1 VRAPIGI
8 KISSRRKSLAISQ
21 AELARRIG
29 ISASYLNLIESNKRV
44 VGGGLLLRVAT
55 ELAIDIGDLT
65 GDTEHRLLA
74 ELEEAFAGP
83 VLASSRLGPPDARDL
98 VAKNPAAAAAI
109 VQLHRAYT
117 DAVAS
122 ADDYAL
128 RLRADPLFSQLLH
141 RILSGITAVRSG
153 AEILEE
159 VPDLDDEERSRFVR
173 SITREAR
180 SMGDVA
186 RNLIGQFD
194 RDYQHRRAASP
205 VRELDD
211 LIFERDNH
219 FPQLEAVAEVLRAE
233 IGQISEPAVTEAL
246 EARFGVTVRKSAER
260 QVDAR
265 GFPGQ
270 YLFNA
275 SERMMWFQTS
285 AVAATRQFQLCRLY
299 AELAAGD
306 MIEAEASAASLTT
319 PTARRLAYRALSSYT
334 AGAMVFP
341 YERFLVDAES
351 LRYDIEALRQAYT
364 ASFEQVAHRLVTLRR
379 PGLSG
384 IPFGFLRSDPA
395 GRLTKHFPLPG
406 LLLPNSGHACPLW
419 AIYDAFRTP
428 GAVVRQVVRFSDGSR
443 YLFLAK
449 SAGRRT
455 ASFADRAIHTSVM
468 LACDVLHAD
477 QTVYAT
483 GLDLSDPSA
492 DVPVGPACRL
502 CTRRECPD
510 RQEEALAP
518 GGGQDAVRA
527 PLVPRG
533 FDRTD

>member
-1 VRAPIGI
+1 MRAPIGI
-8 KISSRRKSLAISQ
+8 KISSRRKALAISQ
-21 AELARRIG
+21 AELARRAG
-29 ISASYLNLIESNKRV
+29 ISPSYLNLIESNKRV
-44 VGGGLLLRVAT
+44 VGGALLLRIAA
-55 ELAIDIGDLT
+55 ELSIDIGELT
-65 GDTEHRLLA
+65 GENEHRQLA

-83 VLASSRLGPPDARDL
+83 VLASLRLGAPEARDI
-98 VAKNPAAAAAI
+98 VARHPAAASAI
-109 VQLHRAYT
+109 VQLHRAYA
-117 DAVAS
+117 DAMAS

-128 RLRADPLFSQLLH
+128 RLRADPLFSELLH

-153 AEILEE
+153 AEILED
-159 VPDLDDEERSRFVR
+159 VTDLDEEERARFVH

-180 SMGDVA
+180 NMGDVA
-186 RNLIGQFD
+186 RNLIGQFE
-194 RDYQHRRAASP
+194 RDYGDRRSASP

-211 LIFERDNH
+211 LIFQNDNY
-219 FPQLEAVAEVLRAE
+219 FPRLEAVAEVLRTE
-233 IGQISEPAVTEAL
+233 IGQVSEPALVEAL

-270 YLFNA
+270 YRFSA
-275 SERMMWFQTS
+275 ADRVMWFQTS
-285 AVAATRQFQLCRLY
+285 TIAATRQFQLCRLY

-306 MIEAEASAASLTT
+306 VIESETSLPVLTT
-319 PTARRLAYRALSSYT
+319 PAARRLAYRALASYT
-334 AGAMVFP
+334 SGAMVFP

-351 LRYDIEALRQAYT
+351 MRYDIEALRQAYT

-379 PGLSG
+379 PDLSG

-428 GAVVRQVVRFSDGSR
+428 EAIVRQVVRFSDGSR
-443 YLFLAK
+443 YLFIAK

-477 QTVYAT
+477 QTVYGT
-483 GLDLSDPSA
+483 GLDLTDSSA

-527 PLVPRG
+527 PLVPRA
-533 FDRTD
+533 FDRID